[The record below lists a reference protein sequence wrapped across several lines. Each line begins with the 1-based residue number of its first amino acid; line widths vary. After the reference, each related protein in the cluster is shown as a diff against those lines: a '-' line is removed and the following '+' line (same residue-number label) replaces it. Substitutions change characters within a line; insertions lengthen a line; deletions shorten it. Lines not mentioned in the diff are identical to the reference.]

1 MNKNT
6 KGVIFDIGGVLL
18 KNDFAFV
25 PYVSNLLKVPE
36 GRIESVAESEWDAL
50 QRGEETSAEYWH
62 RVCKIL
68 GIEPPAKS
76 VLSKIWAT
84 SLQEGASV
92 NEETI
97 LIVEKLAKQ
106 YQMGIISNTE
116 KENCEFLHNQPFMK
130 FFTEVLLSP
139 EVGLRK
145 PEFEIFDLATS
156 RLGLEKSEILF
167 IDDDE
172 RWVEAARNCGMEAIH
187 FISADRLDL
196 YFKDRGII

>member
-1 MNKNT
+1 MDKNI

-25 PYVSNLLKVPE
+25 SHVSNLLEVSE
-36 GRIESVAESEWDAL
+36 ERIESVAESEWDAL
-50 QRGEETSAEYWH
+50 QRGEETSVEYWH
-62 RVCKIL
+62 RVCKKL
-68 GIEPPAKS
+68 GVEPPANS
-76 VLSKIWAT
+76 VLSTIWGT

-92 NEETI
+92 NKETV

-106 YQMGIISNTE
+106 FQMGIISNTE
-116 KENCEFLHNQPFMK
+116 KENCEFLHSQPFMK

-145 PEFEIFDLATS
+145 PESEIFELAAS
-156 RLGLEKSEILF
+156 RLGLKKSGVLF

-172 RWVEAARNCGMEAIH
+172 KWVEAARNYGMEAIH
-187 FISADRLDL
+187 FISADRLNRDL
-196 YFKDRGII
+196 KERGII